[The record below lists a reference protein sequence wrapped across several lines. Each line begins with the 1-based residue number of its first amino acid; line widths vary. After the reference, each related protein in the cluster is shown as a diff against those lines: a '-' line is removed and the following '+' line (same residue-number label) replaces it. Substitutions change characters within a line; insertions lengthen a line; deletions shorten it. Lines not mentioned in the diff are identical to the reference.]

1 MSQKYTGLAQQIV
14 ELVGGK
20 ENISNVYHCATRLRF
35 TLKDENK
42 ADKNALESLDGV
54 AKVMFSNGM
63 YQVVI
68 GTEVASVYEEVEKIV
83 GPMKDEGGK
92 EETKKGNVVGRVVDF
107 ISGTFM
113 PVIPAISGS
122 GMIKAVLALLMVFH
136 VITSDSQTYYILNF
150 FADAVFYFLPI
161 LLAFS
166 AARKLKSDPI
176 LAAVIAAIML
186 HPDWNALVE
195 AGDPVYL
202 FDVIPMQLV
211 NYSASVIPI
220 ILIIFIQSY
229 VEKWLNKVIPGSV
242 RLIFV
247 PLLDFLIMGTLAL
260 SVLGPIGSV
269 LGGWLAALFTFLST
283 NAAWIPAV
291 LIGGLLPIMVMFGVH
306 TAVGPLGSMQLA
318 QLGYDSI
325 FGPGCVCS
333 NIAQATSGL
342 AVAIRT
348 KDPKAK
354 TLAASGSITAFM
366 GITEPILYG
375 TNLPK
380 KYPLVAAMIGGACG
394 GLYAGLTR
402 THRFATGSSGLPAV
416 LLYIG
421 DNTLQYLINIC
432 IALAITFVVTFILTW
447 ILAGRY
453 EGGKITEE
461 NTTEE
466 KTTEESIEGTP
477 LAESAR
483 ATAAETAGTQEITSP
498 LKGRVKAL
506 SDGKDEA
513 FASGAMGQGVVI
525 EPEDGL
531 VTAPF
536 DGTVG
541 ALFPT
546 NHAIGLRSD
555 SGLELMIHIGLDT
568 VELNGE
574 GFEAYV
580 RQGDR
585 VRKGDR
591 LVKADL
597 EKIRSAGYA
606 VETPVLVSNSND
618 YKSVEGI
625 VGEAD
630 QNTVILKVEE
640 K

>member
-1 MSQKYTGLAQQIV
+1 MSKKYTELAQQIV
-14 ELVGGK
+14 RLVGGK
-20 ENISNVYHCATRLRF
+20 ENVSNVYHCATRLRF
-35 TLKDENK
+35 TLKDEGK
-42 ADKNALESLDGV
+42 ADKTALESLDGV

-83 GPMKDEGGK
+83 GPMKEDDGGK
-92 EETKKGNVVGRVVDF
+92 EEKKKGNVVGRIIDF

-136 VITSDSQTYYILNF
+136 IITSDSQTYYVLNF

-161 LLAFS
+161 FLAFS

-186 HPDWNALVE
+186 HPSWNALVE

-202 FDVIPMQLV
+202 FDVIPLQLV
-211 NYSASVIPI
+211 TYSASVIPI
-220 ILIIFIQSY
+220 ILITFIQSY

-269 LGGWLAALFTFLST
+269 LGGWLATLFTFLST
-283 NAAWIPAV
+283 NAAWVPAV
-291 LIGGLLPIMVMFGVH
+291 LIGGLLPIMVMFGIH

-342 AVAIRT
+342 VVAIRT
-348 KDPKAK
+348 KDPKEK
-354 TLAASGSITAFM
+354 TLAASGSITAYM

-380 KYPLVAAMIGGACG
+380 KYPLVSAMIGGACG

-402 THRFATGSSGLPAV
+402 THRFATGSSGLPAI

-453 EGGKITEE
+453 EGRKGTEE
-461 NTTEE
+461 EVH
-466 KTTEESIEGTP
+466 ESIEGKNPT
-477 LAESAR
+477 ESTNDA
-483 ATAAETAGTQEITSP
+483 AAELSGVQEITSP
-498 LKGRVKAL
+498 VKGTVKAL
-506 SDGKDEA
+506 SEGKDEA
-513 FASGAMGQGVVI
+513 FSSGAMGQGVVI
-525 EPEDGL
+525 EPADGL

-536 DGTVG
+536 NGTV
-541 ALFPT
+541 AVLFPT
-546 NHAIGLRSD
+546 KHAIALESD
-555 SGLELMIHIGLDT
+555 SGLELLIHIGLDT
-568 VELNGE
+568 VEMNGD
-574 GFEAYV
+574 GFKAFV
-580 RQGDR
+580 NQGDH
-585 VRKGDR
+585 VKKGDR
-591 LVKADL
+591 LVEADL
-597 EKIRSAGYA
+597 EKIRAAGHSD
-606 VETPVLVSNSND
+606 EIPVLVTNSDD
-618 YKSVEGI
+618 YKSVESV

-630 QNTVILKVEE
+630 QNTVILKVEG